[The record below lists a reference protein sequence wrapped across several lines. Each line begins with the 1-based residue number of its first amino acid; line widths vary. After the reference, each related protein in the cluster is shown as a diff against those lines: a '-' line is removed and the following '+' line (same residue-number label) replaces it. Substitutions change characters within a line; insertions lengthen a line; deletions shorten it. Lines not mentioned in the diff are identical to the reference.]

1 MSDMLKQFV
10 KEELRKQ
17 IKQNY
22 PHMQYPPALY
32 ARVVTVK
39 EKSEGLYLTTLKI
52 LDKNKQ
58 SDNRF
63 PEVPNVLTDIL
74 VTKGEIV
81 AVVLMYGEC
90 SPYII
95 GRCF

>member
-1 MSDMLKQFV
+1 MSDMLKRFV
-10 KEELRKQ
+10 EVELGEQ

-22 PHMQYPPALY
+22 PHMQYPPVLY

-39 EKSEGLYLTTLKI
+39 EKSEGLYVITLKI

-58 SDNRF
+58 ADGRF
-63 PEVPNVLTDIL
+63 PEVPGVITDIS
-74 VTKGEIV
+74 VEKGEIV
-81 AVVLMYGEC
+81 AVVLLYGEC
-90 SPYII
+90 IPYII